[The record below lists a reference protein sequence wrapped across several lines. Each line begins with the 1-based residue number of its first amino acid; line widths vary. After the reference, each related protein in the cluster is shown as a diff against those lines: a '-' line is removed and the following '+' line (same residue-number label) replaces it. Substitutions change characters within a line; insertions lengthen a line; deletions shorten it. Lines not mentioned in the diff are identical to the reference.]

1 MLKKIL
7 PCILVAMVCIACS
20 GDMQREAMRLY
31 NDAEADFAAG
41 NFNAAK
47 LKLDSIDKQHRAD
60 VDFRRMADTLRWEI
74 EMQENLRN
82 IAYYDSVISLSVPQ
96 VENMKKNFVSTDDS
110 AILGYDVFVHRSQ
123 GRSYL
128 PHTNLVC
135 EVRDNGE
142 LYMISVFMGR
152 ELNHTSY
159 EVSADGIFKESGEVP
174 LSTAANNR
182 FDDLGVRW
190 EYVTYRPALQNGTAE
205 FVADYADKKIMVTLN
220 GEKSVYKFYLD
231 KRDKTAIKES
241 VEFASMLKAL
251 LKMQRDKRVAENNVV
266 WIQDKLNKKKAE

>member
-1 MLKKIL
+1 
-7 PCILVAMVCIACS
+7 
-20 GDMQREAMRLY
+20 
-31 NDAEADFAAG
+31 
-41 NFNAAK
+41 
-47 LKLDSIDKQHRAD
+47 
-60 VDFRRMADTLRWEI
+60 
-74 EMQENLRN
+74 
-82 IAYYDSVISLSVPQ
+82 
-96 VENMKKNFVSTDDS
+96 
-110 AILGYDVFVHRSQ
+110 
-123 GRSYL
+123 
-128 PHTNLVC
+128 
-135 EVRDNGE
+135 
-142 LYMISVFMGR
+142 MISVFMGR

-266 WIQDKLNKKKAE
+266 WIQDKLNKNKAE